1 MEVLIYFLRSSRGWA
16 EKSVPVS

>member
-1 MEVLIYFLRSSRGWA
+1 MEVLIYFLRSSRVWA